1 MEELIFLEGLLEA
14 STAADGLT
22 PVADGS
28 RLLADGSRC
37 TFRPVAGWLPCML
50 SELDRADED
59 FVPFLLCAHAVAAA
73 RSGDFANARR
83 LFALRFDDALV
94 RQIANILSRKYPVSP
109 APAASVQQLQQP
121 EPPEQHG
128 DLLSSAPAAPAQL
141 QQPAQPPCRSP
152 AQPQQQQQ
160 QPQQQQQ

>member
-37 TFRPVAGWLPCML
+37 AFRPIAGWLPCML

-59 FVPFLLCAHAVAAA
+59 FVSFLLCAHAVALA
-73 RSGDFANARR
+73 RAGDFTDARR
-83 LFALRFDDALV
+83 LFALRFDDAS
-94 RQIANILSRKYPVSP
+94 AAP
-109 APAASVQQLQQP
+109 APAARA
-121 EPPEQHG
+121 H
-128 DLLSSAPAAPAQL
+128 
-141 QQPAQPPCRSP
+141 CSP
-152 AQPQQQQQ
+152 LG
-160 QPQQQQQ
+160 